1 MQLAV
6 AATPDVALP
15 TLDALL
21 ASDHSLVRVITRAD
35 RPAGRGRG
43 LRASKVSDWAL
54 AHGIPCEKPTDKND
68 LAHSLREIDVLLTI
82 GYGVILPQDLLE
94 IPRICSINLHFS
106 LLPRWRGAAPVQ
118 RAIEAGDS
126 VSGVTV
132 FQLDEGMDTGPIFVT
147 KRFALDSDISA
158 DELLHELSLLGPEAI
173 FETLEKIE
181 KDIQPT
187 PQPQIDATHAAKLS
201 KAEAEIS
208 WQESAIVLERK
219 IRAMTSVPGA
229 WTKFRGHTVILAHPH
244 HSDVHLSPG
253 EIQVIEKKLHVG
265 TATTALVVD
274 KIKPSGKSLMGT
286 IDWFNGVRLQPG
298 ESFGG

>member
-35 RPAGRGRG
+35 KPAGRGRE

-54 AHGIPCEKPTDKND
+54 AHGIPCEKPKNKNE

-94 IPRICSINLHFS
+94 IPRTCSINLHFS

-132 FQLDEGMDTGPIFVT
+132 FQLDEGMDTGPIYVA
-147 KRFALDSDISA
+147 KRFALDPDISA

-173 FETLEKIE
+173 CETLEKIE

-208 WQESAIVLERK
+208 WHESALVIERR

-229 WTKFRGHTVILAHPH
+229 WTTFRGHTVILARPH
-244 HSDVHLSPG
+244 HSDVHLAPG
-253 EIQVIEKKLHVG
+253 EIQVIEKKLYVG
-265 TATTALVVD
+265 TDTTALVLE
-274 KIKPSGKSLMGT
+274 KIKPSGKSFMGAV
-286 IDWFNGVRLQPG
+286 DWLNGVRLQSG